1 MPDFLNLAVSNLTSP
16 MVLFFCLGVAAAFA
30 RSDLVIPEAVAKT
43 LAIYLMMAIGFKG
56 GVEVSRSGLAG
67 DIVALILAG
76 ALLAT
81 LLPALGYGL
90 LRATSRLS
98 VANAAA
104 VAAHYGS
111 ISVVTFVAA
120 SQVLQ
125 AAGLAFDGAL
135 IAVAAVMEMPAIVV
149 ALLIARRF
157 SPPDARPSSGTSFW
171 REAALNSS
179 IVMLLGSFVI
189 GWVSGEPG
197 LRAIAPLIV
206 DPFTGILTLFLL
218 DMGLIAGRGL
228 ARSWREL
235 RAPVVLFGLYMPL
248 ISAAAASVA
257 AMVLGLDVGSS
268 ALLITLAASA
278 SYIAVPAAMRLALP
292 EAQPSIYLTLSL
304 GVTFPFN
311 LTVGIPLYIAIA
323 GIIAGP

>member
-1 MPDFLNLAVSNLTSP
+1 MPEFLNLAVSNLTSP
-16 MVLFFCLGVAAAFA
+16 MVLFFCLGVAAAFVK
-30 RSDLVIPEAVAKT
+30 SDLVIPEAVAKT

-56 GVEVSRSGLAG
+56 GVEVARSGLAS
-67 DIVALILAG
+67 DIIALIGVG

-81 LLPALGYGL
+81 VLPVIGYVL

-111 ISVVTFVAA
+111 ISIVTFVAA
-120 SQVLQ
+120 TQVLQ
-125 AAGLAFDGAL
+125 VAGLGFDGAL

-157 SPPDARPSSGTSFW
+157 SPPAERPASGTSFW
-171 REAALNSS
+171 REATLNSS

-189 GWVSGEPG
+189 GWISGEPG
-197 LRAIAPLIV
+197 LEAIAPLIV
-206 DPFTGILTLFLL
+206 DPFRGILALFLL

-235 RAPVVLFGLYMPL
+235 KPPVMLFGLYMPL
-248 ISAAAASVA
+248 VSAAAASAA
-257 AMVLGLDVGSS
+257 AMVLGLDVGSA

-292 EAQPSIYLTLSL
+292 EAQPSIYLTLSI

-323 GIIAGP
+323 GRIAGP